1 MEAQKVFFT
10 ATAGKNGRINL
21 SPKGLDT
28 FRYLDAHTVAYLD
41 LTGSGNETE
50 AHLIHNGRLT
60 IMFCSFDEKPL
71 IVRLYGT
78 ATNVGLGD
86 DRWQELAGRFP
97 QLPGARQ
104 IILMQVDSLQT
115 SCGFGVPVYDF
126 RQERDSLTEWAAKK
140 GEPGLAEYRRKH
152 NAESIDGLPTGLV
165 HK

>member
-1 MEAQKVFFT
+1 MGEV
-10 ATAGKNGRINL
+10 RL
-21 SPKGLDT
+21 RL
-28 FRYLDAHTVAYLD
+28 VAYLD

-50 AHLIHNGRLT
+50 AHLLHDGRVT

-71 IVRLYGT
+71 VLRLYGT
-78 ATNVGLGD
+78 GTKVGVED
-86 DRWQELAGRFP
+86 DRWQALIGRFP
-97 QLPGARQ
+97 QLPGVRQ

-140 GEPGLAEYRRKH
+140 GEPGLGEYRRKH

-165 HK
+165 PK